1 MSGMQREKIAAG
13 SVQRLQEWRLQI
25 DVDMVLRGQGAD
37 AGKLRARN
45 ARAVAV
51 AERALREGMA
61 YLDPRVAYRR
71 LAVHALRRERVLL
84 EGGGALSGPLVTQHL
99 AGAQWVLVAVAT
111 IGERLEARISEI
123 LKGERPLGVSLGL
136 ALDGFGTAAVEALA
150 AAACGHFDEVALRE
164 ELRSTT
170 PLSPGMS
177 GWKIEVGQKEIF
189 GLLGGGAAGV
199 RLSASCL
206 MTPRKSL
213 SMVVGLGK
221 EVRLGG
227 QICDFCNLRETCRHR
242 KQAEALAQAATEK

>member
-1 MSGMQREKIAAG
+1 MQRESIPADA
-13 SVQRLQEWRLQI
+13 VQLLQKWRLQI

-37 AGKLRARN
+37 SGKMRARN

-61 YLDPRVAYRR
+61 FVDPRVAYRR
-71 LAVHALRRERVLL
+71 LAIHALRHERVLL

-99 AGAQWVLVAVAT
+99 GGAQWVLVAVAS
-111 IGERLEARISEI
+111 IGERLEARISEV
-123 LKGERPLGVSLGL
+123 LKDDRPLGL

-150 AAACGHFDEVALRE
+150 AAVCGHFDEVALRE

-177 GWKIEVGQKEIF
+177 GWKIEAGQKEIF
-189 GLLGGGAAGV
+189 GLLGAGAAGV
-199 RLSASCL
+199 QLSPYCL

-221 EVRLGG
+221 EVRMGG
-227 QICDFCNLRETCRHR
+227 QVCDFCNLRDTCRHR
-242 KQAEALAQAATEK
+242 KQFEALAQTAQENRSSS

>member
-1 MSGMQREKIAAG
+1 MQRESIPAG
-13 SVQRLQEWRLQI
+13 AVQLLQDWRLQI

-37 AGKLRARN
+37 AGKMRARS

-51 AERALREGMA
+51 AEKALREGMVFLA
-61 YLDPRVAYRR
+61 PCVAYRR
-71 LAVHALRRERVLL
+71 LALRAVRHERVLL

-99 AGAQWVLVAVAT
+99 AGAQEVLVAVAT
-111 IGERLEARISEI
+111 IGERLEARISEAM
-123 LKGERPLGVSLGL
+123 RDDPPLGL
-136 ALDGFGTAAVEALA
+136 ALDGLGTAAVEALA
-150 AAACGHFDEVALRE
+150 AAVCGHFDEVALRE

-189 GLLGGGAAGV
+189 GLLGAGAAGV
-199 RLSASCL
+199 RLSAYCL

-227 QICDFCNLRETCRHR
+227 QVCDFCNLRETCRHR
-242 KQAEALAQAATEK
+242 KQTEASAQAAPENRSSS